1 MVALFSLVEYNLS
14 KSPVVPVYTM
24 TYDAIDRDWSTDVE
38 GNELAV

>member
-24 TYDAIDRDWSTDVE
+24 KYDAIDCDWSMDVE
-38 GNELAV
+38 DNELVV